1 MAISQTTAMA
11 VSEAATKSISQKQP
25 MEFEPKIWVLGGK
38 SRNADMSIPW
48 NAPFPNFAD
57 PDILIINLDTLDD
70 EAIQGIDKNM
80 LQKAMLDIT
89 DKFMYGPATIV
100 VIASVHSNEKGHPN
114 RVLSP
119 VSFRTVPVQE
129 GHNIKMDSGHPFS
142 QYLNKV
148 KSFDFY
154 LENFDI
160 APEINAKLK
169 KEKVDAK
176 LEILTNSTA
185 TDNAGHILSIGYKV
199 SFDQASEKHESGQVI
214 ILPPCRDLPS
224 IEAIDSIIETLKR
237 SETKESAPDW
247 AAAVPIEGLAQVE
260 ANVKQLNARKAA
272 LEARLALEEKNR
284 LELTDH
290 ARLLFAVGS
299 QLDDAV
305 FKAFKQLGFDEIDR
319 VREKNKEDWV
329 FKFQTLSRY
338 QYGIIEVKGAE
349 ERITQAH
356 LTQCNKWS
364 DDYFEMNKRP
374 SKSILITNQYRLEEY
389 RSSIDKR
396 KLFDINE
403 LEYARMK
410 DIVILPSYVLFE
422 AVSLSL
428 KDSKKSRAYLEEKL
442 AYAAGLLDQ
451 L

>member
-11 VSEAATKSISQKQP
+11 MSEAATKSISQKQP
-25 MEFEPKIWVLGGK
+25 TEFEPKIWVLGGK

-70 EAIQGIDKNM
+70 EAIQGIDKSIF
-80 LQKAMLDIT
+80 QKAMLDIT

-100 VIASVHSNEKGHPN
+100 VIASAHFNEKGHPN

-176 LEILTNSTA
+176 LETLTNSTA

-199 SFDQASEKHESGQVI
+199 SFDQGSEKHESGQVI
-214 ILPPCRDLPS
+214 ILPPCRDMPS
-224 IEAIDSIIETLKR
+224 IEA
-237 SETKESAPDW
+237 
-247 AAAVPIEGLAQVE
+247 
-260 ANVKQLNARKAA
+260 
-272 LEARLALEEKNR
+272 
-284 LELTDH
+284 
-290 ARLLFAVGS
+290 
-299 QLDDAV
+299 
-305 FKAFKQLGFDEIDR
+305 IDR

-389 RSSIDKR
+389 RSSVDKR

-428 KDSKKSRAYLEEKL
+428 KDSKKTRAYLEEKL

>member
-1 MAISQTTAMA
+1 M
-11 VSEAATKSISQKQP
+11 
-25 MEFEPKIWVLGGK
+25 
-38 SRNADMSIPW
+38 
-48 NAPFPNFAD
+48 
-57 PDILIINLDTLDD
+57 
-70 EAIQGIDKNM
+70 
-80 LQKAMLDIT
+80 
-89 DKFMYGPATIV
+89 
-100 VIASVHSNEKGHPN
+100 
-114 RVLSP
+114 
-119 VSFRTVPVQE
+119 
-129 GHNIKMDSGHPFS
+129 
-142 QYLNKV
+142 
-148 KSFDFY
+148 
-154 LENFDI
+154 
-160 APEINAKLK
+160 
-169 KEKVDAK
+169 
-176 LEILTNSTA
+176 
-185 TDNAGHILSIGYKV
+185 
-199 SFDQASEKHESGQVI
+199 
-214 ILPPCRDLPS
+214 
-224 IEAIDSIIETLKR
+224 
-237 SETKESAPDW
+237 
-247 AAAVPIEGLAQVE
+247 
-260 ANVKQLNARKAA
+260 KQLNARKAA

-338 QYGIIEVKGAE
+338 QYGIIEVKGVE

-428 KDSKKSRAYLEEKL
+428 KDSKKTRAYLEEKL